1 MHFVN
6 LASSRYATSDSRI
19 PCETMPGY
27 YQFFASM
34 FVDFQ
39 QAPTTIEAPAPAV
52 SLSFEDA
59 YARARAHANGGQP
72 DLALAEYTA
81 LLARA
86 PGDAD
91 VLLGRGI
98 VLMRLERWNE
108 AETDLKAAA
117 SAAPAYADVW
127 EALGN
132 LYRFT
137 GRTELAAG
145 AYQRLQVLDAARAQ
159 PYLAMLAAPPEAPA
173 PEQQR
178 AASPEAAITAEH
190 SWLATVNAN
199 WLDVGDT
206 PRWNEQNAS
215 VRHYMARGSLA
226 FETLRAHRFGQTGHA
241 WALDGYV
248 GLWRGAY
255 ANVRYQRASG
265 SRLFPANAGRVEL
278 YQPLGHGWELSLSD
292 DVLGFDQRVNIYGVG
307 LARYVGNF
315 YVQLRH
321 QEIDGSGA
329 RSSGDRLLGRY
340 YYKGDADS
348 YVELRAN
355 RGRSDDALS
364 LTSGRARSGGGGI
377 DVVHYFTRDWGGRL
391 GASFARDGSGSD
403 RRERGVAFSLY
414 RRW

>member
-1 MHFVN
+1 MRN
-6 LASSRYATSDSRI
+6 YARAI
-19 PCETMPGY
+19 P
-27 YQFFASM
+27 FFGSM
-34 FVDFQ
+34 FVDYQ
-39 QAPTTIEAPAPAV
+39 AAPTTIEARASA
-52 SLSFEDA
+52 SAATLSFEDA

-72 DLALAEYTA
+72 QLALAEYTA

-98 VLMRLERWNE
+98 VLMRLARWPE

-117 SAAPAYADVW
+117 ASSPDYADVW

-137 GRTELAAG
+137 GRNDEAAN
-145 AYQRLQVLDAARAQ
+145 AYTRLQALDAARAQ
-159 PYLAMLAAPPEAPA
+159 PYLALLVAPPEAPPA
-173 PEQQR
+173 QVR
-178 AASPEAAITAEH
+178 AASPDAAIAAGYA
-190 SWLATVNAN
+190 WAATVNAN

-206 PRWNEQNAS
+206 PRWNEQNLS
-215 VRHYMARGSLA
+215 LRHYMSRGSLA

-248 GLWRGAY
+248 GLWQGAY
-255 ANVRYQRASG
+255 ANVRYQRAPG
-265 SRLFPANAGRVEL
+265 ARLFPANAGRVEL
-278 YQPLGHGWELSLSD
+278 YQALGRGWELSLSD
-292 DVLGFDQRVNIYGVG
+292 DVLGFDERVNIYGVG
-307 LARYVGNF
+307 LARYFGNF

-321 QEIDGSGA
+321 QNIVSRGA

-340 YYKGDADS
+340 YYKGDADN
-348 YVELRAN
+348 YLELRAN

-364 LTSGRARSGGGGI
+364 LAGGRARSGGGGI
-377 DVVHYFTRDWGGRL
+377 DVVHYFTRDWGARL
-391 GASFARDGSGSD
+391 GASFSRDGGD
-403 RRERGVAFSLY
+403 NARRERGVAFSLY

>member
-1 MHFVN
+1 
-6 LASSRYATSDSRI
+6 
-19 PCETMPGY
+19 
-27 YQFFASM
+27 M

-39 QAPTTIEAPAPAV
+39 QAPTTIEAPASAPAV
-52 SLSFEDA
+52 TLSFEDA
-59 YARARAHANGGQP
+59 YARARGHANGGQL

-98 VLMRLERWNE
+98 LLMRLQRWSE
-108 AETDLKAAA
+108 AEADLKAAA
-117 SAAPAYADVW
+117 AVAPAYADVW

-137 GRTELAAG
+137 GRTEQASG
-145 AYQRLQVLDAARAQ
+145 TYTRLQAIDATRAQ
-159 PYLAMLAAPPEAPA
+159 PYMAMLAAPPEEPA
-173 PEQQR
+173 PSQLR
-178 AASPEAAITAEH
+178 TASPEASITDSYTWA
-190 SWLATVNAN
+190 ATIHAN
-199 WLDVGDT
+199 WLDVGDG
-206 PRWNEQNAS
+206 PRWNEQNVS

-226 FETLRAHRFGQTGHA
+226 FETLRAHRFDQTGHA

-248 GLWRGAY
+248 GLWQGAY

-278 YQPLGHGWELSLSD
+278 YQALGHGWELSLSD
-292 DVLGFDQRVNIYGVG
+292 DVLGFDERVNIYGVG
-307 LARYVGNF
+307 LARYFGNF

-321 QEIDGSGA
+321 QEIDGGGA

-364 LTSGRARSGGGGI
+364 LTSARARSGGGGI
-377 DVVHYFTRDWGGRL
+377 DVVHYFTHEWAGRV
-391 GASFARDGSGSD
+391 GASFSRDGAGSN